1 MSTARGLLDG
11 GQLVELGG
19 ELIDTGHVTMHAL
32 AEELGL
38 ALDDL
43 AAIDSGV
50 TAEVFHFDG
59 VAVSEA
65 TLVDLYAPLAALMA
79 STVTAAEADDDE
91 FARIDAMSIPEW
103 LDSEAGLA
111 PEALIRR
118 ILEVAYLEEYGLEA
132 SEQSIFNLLY
142 LIDYDAPD
150 PFRVFGDSDERF
162 HTHAGNDAF
171 ISGLAERLPP
181 TQLVLEHRLVKVG
194 RDGDAYVLTFLTTE
208 DDEVT
213 VTCEH
218 VVFALPFSTLRE
230 VDLSG
235 AGLSADKRQMIDE
248 LGYGT
253 NAKLMMQFASRP
265 WRDPGGTGG
274 GCITDVADLQ
284 STWETSRG
292 QDGAQGVLTNFVGG
306 ARGVA
311 IGDGTAED
319 RAAEVLPWIE
329 QVFPGT
335 AATYVAGSAIRMH
348 WPSQPLA
355 RGSYASYLVGQWAFW
370 GTEGQ
375 REGNAH
381 FCGEHTSLE
390 NQGYM
395 EGAAE
400 TGAIVAA
407 ELLDDLAAEPSA
419 RHAALLG
426 ELLALPHPC
435 FQRGGDVRPR
445 RQQRRA
451 ARRALRR

>member
-1 MSTARGLLDG
+1 
-11 GQLVELGG
+11 
-19 ELIDTGHVTMHAL
+19 
-32 AEELGL
+32 
-38 ALDDL
+38 
-43 AAIDSGV
+43 
-50 TAEVFHFDG
+50 
-59 VAVSEA
+59 
-65 TLVDLYAPLAALMA
+65 
-79 STVTAAEADDDE
+79 
-91 FARIDAMSIPEW
+91 
-103 LDSEAGLA
+103 
-111 PEALIRR
+111 
-118 ILEVAYLEEYGLEA
+118 
-132 SEQSIFNLLY
+132 
-142 LIDYDAPD
+142 
-150 PFRVFGDSDERF
+150 
-162 HTHAGNDAF
+162 
-171 ISGLAERLPP
+171 
-181 TQLVLEHRLVKVG
+181 
-194 RDGDAYVLTFLTTE
+194 
-208 DDEVT
+208 
-213 VTCEH
+213 
-218 VVFALPFSTLRE
+218 
-230 VDLSG
+230 
-235 AGLSADKRQMIDE
+235 
-248 LGYGT
+248 
-253 NAKLMMQFASRP
+253 
-265 WRDPGGTGG
+265 
-274 GCITDVADLQ
+274 VADLQ

-426 ELLALPHPC
+426 ELLVLPHPC

>member
-1 MSTARGLLDG
+1 VVATVYDGGARLGGRMSTARGLLDG

-171 ISGLAERLPP
+171 ISG
-181 TQLVLEHRLVKVG
+181 
-194 RDGDAYVLTFLTTE
+194 
-208 DDEVT
+208 
-213 VTCEH
+213 
-218 VVFALPFSTLRE
+218 
-230 VDLSG
+230 
-235 AGLSADKRQMIDE
+235 
-248 LGYGT
+248 
-253 NAKLMMQFASRP
+253 
-265 WRDPGGTGG
+265 
-274 GCITDVADLQ
+274 
-284 STWETSRG
+284 
-292 QDGAQGVLTNFVGG
+292 
-306 ARGVA
+306 
-311 IGDGTAED
+311 
-319 RAAEVLPWIE
+319 
-329 QVFPGT
+329 
-335 AATYVAGSAIRMH
+335 
-348 WPSQPLA
+348 WPSACRA
-355 RGSYASYLVGQWAFW
+355 RSWCS
-370 GTEGQ
+370 
-375 REGNAH
+375 
-381 FCGEHTSLE
+381 S
-390 NQGYM
+390 
-395 EGAAE
+395 
-400 TGAIVAA
+400 TGW
-407 ELLDDLAAEPSA
+407 
-419 RHAALLG
+419 
-426 ELLALPHPC
+426 
-435 FQRGGDVRPR
+435 
-445 RQQRRA
+445 
-451 ARRALRR
+451 